1 VAILMGSKNDLDVM
15 APAADVL
22 DELGVGSEVRVLS
35 AHRTPDR
42 LRDFVLAAE
51 GKGIRVFVCGAG
63 GAAHLAGVVAA
74 HTPLPV
80 LAVPIASS
88 PLGGLDALLA
98 MAQMPGGVPVG
109 TLAIGPGGARNAGLL
124 AASIL
129 SLSDPS
135 LRRALDAYRRR
146 QADAIPDEPLR

>member
-1 VAILMGSKNDLDVM
+1 
-15 APAADVL
+15 
-22 DELGVGSEVRVLS
+22 
-35 AHRTPDR
+35 
-42 LRDFVLAAE
+42 
-51 GKGIRVFVCGAG
+51 VFVCGAG

-109 TLAIGPGGARNAGLL
+109 TLAIGPGGAKNAGLL